1 MTTRA
6 LVLGGGGPVGIAWE
20 TGLVA
25 GLAEKGVRLADA
37 DLIVGTSAGSMVGA
51 QLALGRSA
59 ESMLAS
65 QRALGEQVKKSAS
78 ESGDAG
84 PGSASTGQLQPLFE
98 MMQKAM
104 TGEGD
109 GNALRRE
116 IGAFA
121 LAAKTMPEEQW
132 LGTFGFL
139 LGAEWPE
146 KRFIATAV
154 DAESGEFIAWERGGA
169 AELGRAVASSC
180 TVPGIF
186 PPVAIAGRRY
196 IDGGMRSATNADLA
210 AGHDVTVVVAVTAA
224 MAAGPPAERSRA
236 ALEKELDVVRAK
248 GAVALIVPDAASIE
262 AFGPNLMDGTRR
274 SGAADAGYAQGLAA
288 AQEIAQTWSSD

>member
-20 TGLVA
+20 TGFIG
-25 GLAEKGVRLADA
+25 GLASCGVLLSEAE
-37 DLIVGTSAGSMVGA
+37 LIIGTSAGSMVGA
-51 QLALGRSA
+51 QLALGRSP

-65 QRALGEQVKKSAS
+65 QRALGEQTRKAAS
-78 ESGDAG
+78 ETGDAG
-84 PGSASTGQLQPLFE
+84 PGSASMAELQPLFE
-98 MMQKAM
+98 RMQKVM
-104 TGEGD
+104 SGEGD
-109 GNALRRE
+109 AEALRRE

-146 KRFIATAV
+146 KRFVATAV
-154 DAESGEFIAWERGGA
+154 DAEDGSFKMWDRDSGL
-169 AELGRAVASSC
+169 ELGRAVASSC

-186 PPVAIAGRRY
+186 PPVLINGRRY

-210 AGHDVTVVVAVTAA
+210 AGYGKVVVVAVTAGA
-224 MAAGPPAERSRA
+224 NVPERLRAGLDRE
-236 ALEKELDVVRAK
+236 LEKIRESGEAE
-248 GAVALIVPDAASIE
+248 LIVPGQPSVE
-262 AFGPNLMDGTRR
+262 AFGPNLMDGSRR
-274 SGAADAGYAQGLAA
+274 SAAVEAGFEQGITEAPRLSAWWNA
-288 AQEIAQTWSSD
+288 PA